1 MVLAKK
7 YALVEV
13 FFEFLVTGKSRE
25 APLFTGIIEDLG
37 TVHQVTH
44 SNDGAV
50 ITIRTALP
58 TARIAIGE
66 SIAVSGCCLTV
77 VRKSRGSIAM
87 DVSAETLR
95 RTILGELK
103 PGDRVNLE
111 RCLTLNKLL
120 GGHMV
125 SGHVDGI
132 GRIVSIKPEGD
143 SRLYTFEVGAN
154 ESRYLVEKGSV
165 ALDGVSL
172 TVFGIRGGRFK
183 VALIPHTL
191 KMTTLGYKQAGS
203 TLNVE
208 SDMLVKYVERI
219 LGDSALDRRNTRKRG
234 KVTRPAPLIA
244 GGLT

>member
-1 MVLAKK
+1 
-7 YALVEV
+7 
-13 FFEFLVTGKSRE
+13 
-25 APLFTGIIEDLG
+25 
-37 TVHQVTH
+37 
-44 SNDGAV
+44 
-50 ITIRTALP
+50 
-58 TARIAIGE
+58 
-66 SIAVSGCCLTV
+66 
-77 VRKSRGSIAM
+77 M

-95 RTILGELK
+95 RTILGELQ

-120 GGHMV
+120 GGHLV

-154 ESRYLVEKGSV
+154 ESRYLIEKGSI

-191 KMTTLGYKQAGS
+191 KMTTLGYKQVGS
-203 TLNVE
+203 SLNVE

-219 LGDSALDRRNTRKRG
+219 LGESGLDQRHRRKKG
-234 KVTRPAPLIA
+234 KVISSAHLTA